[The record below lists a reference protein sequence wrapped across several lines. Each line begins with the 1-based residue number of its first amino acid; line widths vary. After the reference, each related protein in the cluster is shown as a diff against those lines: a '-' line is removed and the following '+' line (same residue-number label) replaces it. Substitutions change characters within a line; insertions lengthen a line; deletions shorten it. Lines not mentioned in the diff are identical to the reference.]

1 MASSKVAYVAFG
13 EDASIGF
20 AGDDVLNRPSH
31 RSFEDPPW
39 KVIDSDIHFKP
50 MFVGGFEPVDGIDG
64 VSDDTTET
72 VNASDTEGVSDTLET
87 ERDASGESIQTDG
100 IRLNGQKSLTLKV
113 W

>member
-20 AGDDVLNRPSH
+20 AGDDVLNRPSR

-50 MFVGGFEPVDGIDG
+50 MFVEGF
-64 VSDDTTET
+64 
-72 VNASDTEGVSDTLET
+72 
-87 ERDASGESIQTDG
+87 
-100 IRLNGQKSLTLKV
+100 
-113 W
+113 